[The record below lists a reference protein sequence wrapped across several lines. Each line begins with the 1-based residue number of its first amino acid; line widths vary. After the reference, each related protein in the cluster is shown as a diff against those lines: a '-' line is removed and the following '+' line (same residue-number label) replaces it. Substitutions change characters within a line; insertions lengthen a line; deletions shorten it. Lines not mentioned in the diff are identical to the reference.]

1 MAVSKRKYPGQCGGE
16 GTEIRGDGSA
26 MNTVMERVDD
36 NLMSEIVRRI
46 VAAARPEKVILF
58 GSRARGDARL
68 DSDIDLL
75 VVADDPQPRS
85 LRASAI
91 YGVLSDILIPMDII
105 VYRPEEIEEWRN
117 VPQAFVTTAVRE
129 GSILYE
135 NHG

>member
-1 MAVSKRKYPGQCGGE
+1 
-16 GTEIRGDGSA
+16 
-26 MNTVMERVDD
+26 
-36 NLMSEIVRRI
+36 
-46 VAAARPEKVILF
+46 
-58 GSRARGDARL
+58 L

-85 LRASAI
+85 LRASTL
-91 YGVLSDILIPMDII
+91 YGVLSDILIPMDIL

-117 VPQAFVTTAVRE
+117 VPQAFVTTAIRE

>member
-1 MAVSKRKYPGQCGGE
+1 MMTALSQTPTPCLAN
-16 GTEIRGDGSA
+16 DSL
-26 MNTVMERVDD
+26 MN
-36 NLMSEIVRRI
+36 EIVRRI
-46 VAAARPEKVILF
+46 VVTARPEKIILF

-85 LRASAI
+85 RRASAL
-91 YGVLSDILIPMDII
+91 YGVLSDILVPMDILM
-105 VYRPEEIEEWRN
+105 YRPEEIEEWRN

-129 GSILYE
+129 GRVLYE

>member
-1 MAVSKRKYPGQCGGE
+1 M
-16 GTEIRGDGSA
+16 D
-26 MNTVMERVDD
+26 RVD
-36 NLMSEIVRRI
+36 NSLISEIVRRI
-46 VAAARPEKVILF
+46 VATAKPEKVILF
-58 GSRARGDARL
+58 GSRARGDARS

-85 LRASAI
+85 QRASAL
-91 YGVLSDILIPMDII
+91 YGVLSDILVPMDIL

-135 NHG
+135 NYG